1 MTDQALTHPAP
12 ATAASSSTS
21 RTWRT
26 EDWIAVVL
34 GFLVITAVLLT
45 FQWKVADLRNV
56 VPTLRWT
63 TDEQVA
69 LLTPGWNKAL
79 DSIATDAGA
88 KGQTNIVTLSR
99 GLKDALAT
107 QDR

>member
-1 MTDQALTHPAP
+1 M
-12 ATAASSSTS
+12 ASSGPYARGRHVRPGSVSPSPPDTCGS
-21 RTWRT
+21 VLALWRT

-45 FQWKVADLRNV
+45 FQWKVADLRSV

-69 LLTPGWNKAL
+69 C
-79 DSIATDAGA
+79 
-88 KGQTNIVTLSR
+88 SR
-99 GLKDALAT
+99 PTGT
-107 QDR
+107 RRSTRS